1 MITWSDIKFP
11 PINLYTV
18 PILSVAVATTGCSS
32 FDMNKIRDQRA
43 GKGCYV
49 IGAGI
54 KSNFATAEL
63 QKNGLWCSDKLPKGY
78 KFKFNNGIISA
89 EVSDGK

>member
-1 MITWSDIKFP
+1 MKT
-11 PINLYTV
+11 
-18 PILSVAVATTGCSS
+18 ILILTAILTLTACSS
-32 FDMNKIRDQRA
+32 LDMNKIRDQRA

-78 KFKFNNGIISA
+78 KFKFNNGIINA
-89 EVSDGK
+89 EVSDE